1 MSVLVK
7 RVAFLAFPGMTSLDL
22 VGAYDA
28 LRRIAPM
35 QIDPEVT
42 CRVVGTKQT
51 IVDETGLTIVPD
63 GVFEDLKQFDLLYVP
78 GGLGTRPLMHDG
90 RFVDYLKG
98 WPSNKPLASVC
109 TGSLLLGAAGHL
121 KGRRAT
127 THHLAHELLAPYCKE
142 VVTDQRIVAD
152 GNVVTA
158 AGVTS
163 ALDLGLYLV
172 DWLWGEDA
180 RERIATVMEYRAY
193 QPV

>member
-1 MSVLVK
+1 VSVLVK
-7 RVAFLAFPGMTSLDL
+7 RIGLLAFPGMTMLDL
-22 VGAYDA
+22 VAVYDA

-35 QIDPEVT
+35 QIDREVT
-42 CRVVGTKQT
+42 CRVIGTKQS
-51 IVDETGLTIVPD
+51 IVDETGMTLIPD
-63 GVFEDLKQFDLLYVP
+63 GVFEDLKEFDLLYAP
-78 GGLGTRPLMHDG
+78 GGMGTRSLMHDG
-90 RFVDYLKG
+90 RFVAYLKA
-98 WPSNKPLASVC
+98 WPASKPLASAC

-121 KGRRAT
+121 KGKRAT
-127 THHLAHELLAPYCKE
+127 THHLAYDLLAPWCKE
-142 VVTDQRIVAD
+142 VVTDQRVVAD

-172 DWLWGEDA
+172 DWLWGEEA

>member
-51 IVDETGLTIVPD
+51 IVDETGLTIV
-63 GVFEDLKQFDLLYVP
+63 
-78 GGLGTRPLMHDG
+78 
-90 RFVDYLKG
+90 
-98 WPSNKPLASVC
+98 
-109 TGSLLLGAAGHL
+109 
-121 KGRRAT
+121 
-127 THHLAHELLAPYCKE
+127 
-142 VVTDQRIVAD
+142 AD

-193 QPV
+193 QPA